1 MDWFAA
7 EDYDLARQVIQRG
20 IGATYLI
27 AFLSTAAQFRVL
39 LGERGLLPAPDFIA
53 ATSWRTAPTL
63 FRWRY
68 SDRLLLVVAW
78 TGAVLAASAILG
90 LPQLGP
96 PWVPLLVYLVL
107 WALYLSIV
115 NVGQTFYG
123 FGWESLLLEAGF
135 VVAFLG
141 SDATAPPIAI
151 LLFLRW
157 LVFRLE
163 FGAGLI
169 KLRGDTAWRDLTAMF
184 YHHET
189 QPMPGPL
196 SWWAHHLPR
205 WFHRLEVVGN
215 HFAQLVIPFL
225 LFAPQPVASIAGIVI
240 VLTQLWLVV
249 TGNFAWLN
257 AITIVLAFSAIGDSV
272 VHAIIPAVPADLGV
286 PQSAPLWFTIL
297 VVVVIALLVVLSY
310 WPARNLLARRQLMNA
325 SFNPLHLVNAYGAFG
340 TITRQRYEIVIE
352 GTDVE
357 EPDESTTWLEY
368 EFKGKPGDV
377 KRMPRQFAPY
387 HLRLDW
393 LMWFLPLGMRRE
405 RWFIVLLMRLLTAD
419 AATLKLLRLDPFDG
433 RRPRWLRAQL
443 YVYRYS
449 TFAERRETGAWW
461 VREPSGSFV
470 PPVTLSTG

>member
-1 MDWFAA
+1 
-7 EDYDLARQVIQRG
+7 
-20 IGATYLI
+20 
-27 AFLSTAAQFRVL
+27 
-39 LGERGLLPAPDFIA
+39 
-53 ATSWRTAPTL
+53 
-63 FRWRY
+63 
-68 SDRLLLVVAW
+68 
-78 TGAVLAASAILG
+78 
-90 LPQLGP
+90 
-96 PWVPLLVYLVL
+96 
-107 WALYLSIV
+107 
-115 NVGQTFYG
+115 
-123 FGWESLLLEAGF
+123 
-135 VVAFLG
+135 
-141 SDATAPPIAI
+141 
-151 LLFLRW
+151 
-157 LVFRLE
+157 
-163 FGAGLI
+163 
-169 KLRGDTAWRDLTAMF
+169 
-184 YHHET
+184 
-189 QPMPGPL
+189 
-196 SWWAHHLPR
+196 
-205 WFHRLEVVGN
+205 
-215 HFAQLVIPFL
+215 
-225 LFAPQPVASIAGIVI
+225 
-240 VLTQLWLVV
+240 
-249 TGNFAWLN
+249 
-257 AITIVLAFSAIGDSV
+257 
-272 VHAIIPAVPADLGV
+272 
-286 PQSAPLWFTIL
+286 
-297 VVVVIALLVVLSY
+297 VLSY

-443 YVYRYS
+443 YLYRYS